1 VRFGI
6 LSFADADGIAPQVLG
21 PALEERGFD
30 SLFVPEH
37 SHIPVSRETPYNMG
51 GELPDSYYRTVDQFV
66 VLTAAAVTTTDLLL
80 GTGITLLVQRDTIQ
94 TAKQV
99 ASLDALCGGRV
110 IFGVGAGWNIEE
122 MRNHGTDPRTRGKRL
137 NEQLAALKLIWT
149 QDKAEYHGQFVD
161 FDPIFSWPKPA
172 RDPHPPIYI
181 GGADSAATLRRVA
194 KLGDGWMP
202 VAVSDP
208 KKIGPQLDRFRELAP
223 DRALMINLI
232 DWSDRKVLD
241 GYAEGGAERGLL
253 FVPWQKE
260 DEMLRLLDS
269 LVPMVEEYR

>member
-6 LSFADADGIAPQVLG
+6 LAFADADGIAPQVLG
-21 PALEERGFD
+21 RALEERGFD
-30 SLFVPEH
+30 SLFVSEH
-37 SHIPVSRETPYNMG
+37 SHIPASRETPYNLG

-99 ASLDALCGGRV
+99 ASLDALCGGRL

-137 NEQLAALKLIWT
+137 NEQLEALKLIWT

-181 GGADSAATLRRVA
+181 GGADSAATLRRVS

-223 DRALMINLI
+223 DRALMINLL
-232 DWSDRKVLD
+232 DWTDRKVLD
-241 GYAEGGAERGLL
+241 GYAEGGAERALL

-260 DEMLRLLDS
+260 DEMLHLLDS

>member
-181 GGADSAATLRRVA
+181 GGADSAATLQRVS

>member
-1 VRFGI
+1 MRFGI

-37 SHIPVSRETPYNMG
+37 SHIPVSRETPYNLG

-149 QDKAEYHGQFVD
+149 LDKAEYHGQFVD

-223 DRALMINLI
+223 DRALMINLL
-232 DWSDRKVLD
+232 DWTDRKVLD